1 MKLCIPGAIRSMT
14 PFLTLRHPCRES
26 FRGSGS
32 RPNSLSSILAADG
45 DSGAAGAV
53 DGGSVVGPAAN
64 VIKELLYARVG
75 VAGIVRRE
83 AAPLASFGSRSLKFC
98 RAFWYRFSSISTV
111 ISFPPVLLSAH
122 AIQIAE
128 CPEEVPISSARVY
141 RIRSR
146 SHNKL
151 QECDFIRITER
162 SIL

>member
-1 MKLCIPGAIRSMT
+1 MT
-14 PFLTLRHPCRES
+14 PFLALRHPCRES

-83 AAPLASFGSRSLKFC
+83 AAALGEFR
-98 RAFWYRFSSISTV
+98 V
-111 ISFPPVLLSAH
+111 QVL
-122 AIQIAE
+122 
-128 CPEEVPISSARVY
+128 EV
-141 RIRSR
+141 
-146 SHNKL
+146 L
-151 QECDFIRITER
+151 QGLLVQVLIDLNGNQLPACFAQRPRDPDR
-162 SIL
+162 